1 MERLQ
6 VAVEKARAQRRSTL
20 EAANAE
26 AASQEAGPEAGD
38 PGAGPQAARTDGAGD
53 GVADAQ
59 AGTSPG
65 APAPQAG
72 PGAQPRAAPQTELRA
87 APKSVAA
94 AWQALRPLETQA
106 KVLRRNRIVTFDGGP
121 ESTPYDLL
129 RTKIIQQAQVN
140 GWRRIAIVSSHSG
153 CGKTTTTANLAFS
166 LARQKDLRSLMI
178 DLDLRRPAL
187 GQVMGQ
193 TSRFNMADV
202 LERRVSF
209 AEHGER
215 YGDTLAFGFNNSS
228 VRNPS
233 EILQS
238 QQTRDVLTEIE
249 QAYGA
254 DLMLFDMPPM
264 MASDDN
270 FGFLKNVDAALLIAA
285 AEKTPVSEI
294 DVTER
299 QLAALTNVMGIVLN
313 KCNYVDGAYGYEYG
327 YY

>member
-6 VAVEKARAQRRSTL
+6 VAVEKARAQRRSSL

-26 AASQEAGPEAGD
+26 AGSQAEKAEGPADIATD
-38 PGAGPQAARTDGAGD
+38 PHT
-53 GVADAQ
+53 DAQ
-59 AGTSPG
+59 TQPSPVTE
-65 APAPQAG
+65 A
-72 PGAQPRAAPQTELRA
+72 AQPQPRPGPRSEAM
-87 APKSVAA
+87 SVAA

-193 TSRFNMADV
+193 TGRFNMADV

-249 QAYGA
+249 RDYGA